1 MATLHGNWQISSA
14 NSQGRLFIWADTWVN
29 KILEFES
36 SAHPFALSSKN
47 LCHFLT
53 TLPLLFPAPNHR
65 FFHHQT
71 LTLPSHRLNG
81 GAVPLVTGQDA
92 IDGQRDNLSFD
103 PWQIPGI
110 LLTPGQ
116 TVTLLQSIPLGGT
129 LPGTVGQEF
138 YFYAHLYRWC
148 LDLVVRGKFLPG
160 LREREAGYEAVWLP
174 LLDST
179 IDQTR
184 LAQFTQAVPDCC
196 LAPPIADLCE
206 ITRSETINPSQ
217 TLVLDLLQQF
227 LQAQIMGTSP
237 SLPSQKEPWLQTWLT
252 GLTKTGDLA
261 EVRYWG
267 GHSLDPD
274 KAMQRLGTA
283 LDHWFLPV
291 QTYLAQRDNQALV
304 QRQFRGALKLLP
316 PVNPEGPW
324 RLAYGLQALDDEQF
338 WVPAEGI
345 WSGVTEPLLWQGR
358 KVSQAE
364 ESLLRGLGMAAEV
377 YDPIAVSLESR
388 CPTGCDLD
396 AIQAYEVIKAIAWQ
410 WRDRGLGVIL
420 PAGLEQGGTAKR
432 LGVKV
437 SGAVQRK
444 KGERLTLKSLINYDL
459 QLVMGEGATARTLT
473 AADFEGLLAQ
483 KSPLVELDGEWIT
496 LQPADV
502 RAAKTILQQQN
513 DPTSLSV
520 EDALRL
526 SIGESQT
533 LAKLPVT
540 QFQASGILQ
549 ELIETLSNP
558 QGVKLIANPPGFI
571 GELRPY
577 QARGVGWLAFL
588 ERWGLGACLADDMG
602 LGKTPQLLA
611 FLLNLQSED
620 MLEKPVLIVC
630 PTSVLSN
637 WQHEIQKFSPQ
648 LKTLIHHG
656 DRRKKGQPLVKQVKN
671 QQVILTSYSLLQR
684 DFSSLKLIDWQGLV
698 LDEAQN
704 IKNPQAKQSQ
714 AARELTTGFRIAL
727 TGTPVENRLTELWSI
742 LEFLN
747 PGFLG
752 NQPYFQRR
760 FANPI
765 EKFGDRQSLL
775 ILRNLV
781 RPFILRRL
789 KTDQTIIQDLPE
801 KQEMTVYCGLSRE
814 QANLYEALVEKSLA
828 TIDQSDGIQRHGLV
842 LTLLTK
848 LKQLC
853 NHPDLLLKKD
863 AISEAKNSGK
873 LLRLAEML
881 EEVITEGDR
890 ALIFTQ
896 FAAWGTLLKPYL
908 EQHFNQE
915 VLYLYG
921 GTKREQRQAIVER
934 FQNDPNSPALFILSL
949 KAGGTGLNLTR
960 ANHVFHVDRWWNPAV
975 ENQATDRAFRIGQTR
990 NVQVHKFVCT
1000 GTLEE
1005 KINAML
1011 EDKQQLA
1018 EQTIDAGESWLTR
1031 LDTNQLRK
1039 LLLLDQS
1046 SIIDD

>member
-1 MATLHGNWQISSA
+1 M
-14 NSQGRLFIWADTWVN
+14 
-29 KILEFES
+29 
-36 SAHPFALSSKN
+36 
-47 LCHFLT
+47 
-53 TLPLLFPAPNHR
+53 
-65 FFHHQT
+65 
-71 LTLPSHRLNG
+71 LPSYAFKG
-81 GAVPLVTGQDA
+81 IPVPLVTGQE
-92 IDGQRDNLSFD
+92 IPPHQTEHLSYH
-103 PWQIPGI
+103 PWQIPG
-110 LLTPGQ
+110 LVLTPGQ
-116 TVTLLQSIPLGGT
+116 TVRLLQSIPLGGT

-148 LDLVVRGKFLPG
+148 LDLGIRGKFLPG
-160 LREREAGYEAVWLP
+160 LRPTATGGEAVWWP
-174 LLDST
+174 LLDS
-179 IDQTR
+179 IQDQRR
-184 LAQFTQAVPDCC
+184 LAGFTQAVPAIS
-196 LAPPIADLCE
+196 LALRLSAE
-206 ITRSETINPSQ
+206 ITPPQ
-217 TLVLDLLQQF
+217 TLVLDLLQQL
-227 LQAQIMGTSP
+227 LQAQIIQTSLC
-237 SLPSQKEPWLQTWLT
+237 LPSSKNTGLQAWLE
-252 GLTKTGDLA
+252 GLTKAAAQPL
-261 EVRYWG
+261 VKN
-267 GHSLDPD
+267 

-283 LDHWFLPV
+283 LDHWCLSV
-291 QTYLAQRDNQALV
+291 QTYLAQRDNHALA
-304 QRQFRGALKLLP
+304 QRQFRGALKLSP
-316 PVNPEGPW
+316 PAQPDGSW
-324 RLAYGLQALDDEQF
+324 HLAYGLQALDDKQC
-338 WVPAEGI
+338 WVPAAAI
-345 WSGVTEPLLWQGR
+345 WAAETEPLQWRGR
-358 KVSQAE
+358 AINQPE
-364 ESLLRGLGMAAEV
+364 ESLLRGLGLAADLYE
-377 YDPIAVSLESR
+377 PIAASLTDR
-388 CPTGCDLD
+388 CPIGCDFN
-396 AIQAYEVIKAIAWQ
+396 AIQAYEVIKAIAGQ
-410 WRDRGLGVIL
+410 WRDRGLGAIL
-420 PAGLEQGGTAKR
+420 PAGLEQGNLAKR

-437 SGAVQRK
+437 FGQVQRQ
-444 KGERLTLKSLINYDL
+444 KGERLTLKSLITYDL
-459 QLVMGEGATARTLT
+459 QLVIGEGENARTLT
-473 AADFEGLLAQ
+473 TADFEALLAQ
-483 KSPLVELDGEWIT
+483 QSPLVALAGEWIT

-502 RAAKTILQQQN
+502 RAAQTLLQHRHE
-513 DPTSLSV
+513 PTPLQV

-526 SIGESQT
+526 SIGDSQT
-533 LAKLPVT
+533 IAKLPVT
-540 QFQASGILQ
+540 QFHATGILQ
-549 ELIETLSNP
+549 ELIETLGNP
-558 QGVKLIANPPGFI
+558 QGVKAIADPPGFK

-611 FLLNLQSED
+611 FLLNLQGEE

-648 LKTLIHHG
+648 LKTLLHHG
-656 DRRKKGQPLVKQVKN
+656 DRRKKGQPLVKQVNKH
-671 QQVILTSYSLLQR
+671 QVVLTSYALLQR
-684 DFSSLKLIDWQGLV
+684 DFSSLNLIDWQGLV

-714 AARELTTGFRIAL
+714 AAKALKAGFRIAL

-742 LEFLN
+742 LDFLN

-752 NQPYFQRR
+752 TQPYFQRR

-814 QANLYEALVEKSLA
+814 QAQLYEELVEKSLA

-853 NHPDLLLKKD
+853 NHPDLLLKND
-863 AISEAKNSGK
+863 QISQAQNSGK
-873 LLRLAEML
+873 LLRLTEML

-896 FAAWGTLLKPYL
+896 FAEWGLLLKPFL
-908 EQHFNQE
+908 EKQFNQE

-934 FQNDPNSPALFILSL
+934 FQQDPNAPNLLILSL

-990 NVQVHKFVCT
+990 NVQVHKFVST

-1011 EDKQQLA
+1011 EDKKQLA

-1031 LDTNQLRK
+1031 LDTDRLRQ
-1039 LLLLDQS
+1039 LLLLDHS
-1046 SIIDD
+1046 SVIDE

>member
-1 MATLHGNWQISSA
+1 MATLHGNWQISTQNA
-14 NSQGRLFIWADTWVN
+14 QGGLFVWADTWANTIPPV
-29 KILEFES
+29 ETVD
-36 SAHPFALSSKN
+36 HPFALAGDD
-47 LCHFLT
+47 LYHFLK
-53 TLPLLFPAPNHR
+53 TLPLAFPKNPN
-65 FFHHQT
+65 FHHQT
-71 LTLPSHRLNG
+71 LSLPSYYPQKSP
-81 GAVPLVTGQDA
+81 VPLVTGQA
-92 IDGQRDNLSFD
+92 IPNNQTSDLSFNS
-103 PWQIPGI
+103 WQIPGI
-110 LLTPGQ
+110 GLTPWQ
-116 TVTLLQSIPLGGT
+116 TVTRWPSIPLGGT
-129 LPGTVGQEF
+129 LPGSVGQEF

-148 LDLVVRGKFLPG
+148 LDLVMRGKFLPG
-160 LREREAGYEAVWLP
+160 LQDSEPGYEAVWLP

-179 IDQTR
+179 QDQTR

-196 LAPPIADLCE
+196 LAIAPPQ
-206 ITRSETINPSQ
+206 TINPPQ
-217 TLVLDLLQQF
+217 TLVLDVLQQL
-227 LQAQIMGTSP
+227 LQAQIIHTSP
-237 SLPSQKEPWLQTWLT
+237 TLPHQKEPWLQSWLG
-252 GLTKTGDLA
+252 GLTKADA
-261 EVRYWG
+261 Q
-267 GHSLDPD
+267 SFAPN
-274 KAMQRLGTA
+274 KAMQRLSTA
-283 LDHWFLPV
+283 LDHWFMPV
-291 QTYLAQRDNQALV
+291 QTYLAQRNNQALA

-316 PVNPEGPW
+316 PVSPAGMW

-345 WSGVTEPLLWQGR
+345 WSAATEPLWWQGR
-358 KVSQAE
+358 RVSQAE
-364 ESLLRGLGMAAEV
+364 ESLLRGLGLAAQL
-377 YDPIAVSLESR
+377 YAPIAVSLESR

-396 AIQAYEVIKAIAWQ
+396 AIQVYEVIKAIAWQ
-410 WRDRGLGVIL
+410 WRDQGLGVIL

-437 SGAVQRK
+437 LGEVKRQ
-444 KGERLTLKSLINYDL
+444 KGERLTLKSLITYDL
-459 QLVMGEGATARTLT
+459 QLVMGEGEAARTLT

-513 DPTSLSV
+513 DPTPLSV

-526 SIGESQT
+526 SIGDSQT

-540 QFQASGILQ
+540 QFQAAGILQ

-558 QGVKLIANPPGFI
+558 QGVKPIVNPPGFK

-577 QARGVGWLAFL
+577 QARCVGWLAFL

-611 FLLNLQSED
+611 FLLNLQSEE

-637 WQHEIQKFSPQ
+637 WEHEIQKFSPK

-656 DRRKKGQPLVKQVKN
+656 DRRKKGQPFVKQVKN

-698 LDEAQN
+698 LDEAQI

-714 AARELTTGFRIAL
+714 AARELKAGFRIAL

-752 NQPYFQRR
+752 NQTYFQRR

-801 KQEMTVYCGLSRE
+801 KQEMTVYCGLSRA
-814 QANLYEALVEKSLA
+814 QATLYEELVEKSLA

-863 AISEAKNSGK
+863 TITEAKNSGK

-896 FAAWGTLLKPYL
+896 FAEWGYLLKPYL
-908 EQHFNQE
+908 EQYFNQE

-934 FQNDPNSPALFILSL
+934 FQNDPHSPALFILSL

-1018 EQTIDAGESWLTR
+1018 EQTIDTGESWLTR
-1031 LDTNQLRK
+1031 LNTDQLRK
-1039 LLLLDQS
+1039 LLLLDHS
-1046 SIIDD
+1046 KVIDD

>member
-1 MATLHGNWQISSA
+1 
-14 NSQGRLFIWADTWVN
+14 
-29 KILEFES
+29 
-36 SAHPFALSSKN
+36 
-47 LCHFLT
+47 
-53 TLPLLFPAPNHR
+53 
-65 FFHHQT
+65 
-71 LTLPSHRLNG
+71 
-81 GAVPLVTGQDA
+81 
-92 IDGQRDNLSFD
+92 
-103 PWQIPGI
+103 
-110 LLTPGQ
+110 
-116 TVTLLQSIPLGGT
+116 
-129 LPGTVGQEF
+129 
-138 YFYAHLYRWC
+138 
-148 LDLVVRGKFLPG
+148 
-160 LREREAGYEAVWLP
+160 
-174 LLDST
+174 
-179 IDQTR
+179 
-184 LAQFTQAVPDCC
+184 
-196 LAPPIADLCE
+196 
-206 ITRSETINPSQ
+206 
-217 TLVLDLLQQF
+217 
-227 LQAQIMGTSP
+227 SP
-237 SLPSQKEPWLQTWLT
+237 SLPSHKEPWLQTWLT
-252 GLTKTGDLA
+252 GLTKADAQPCG
-261 EVRYWG
+261 
-267 GHSLDPD
+267 SD
-274 KAMQRLGTA
+274 KAMQRLSTV
-283 LDHWFLPV
+283 LDHWCLPV
-291 QTYLAQRDNQALV
+291 QAYLAQRGNQALA

-316 PVNPEGPW
+316 PVKPEGIW

-338 WVPAEGI
+338 WVPAEAI
-345 WSGVTEPLLWQGR
+345 WSAESEPLPWQGR
-358 KVSQAE
+358 AVNQPE
-364 ESLLRGLGMAAEV
+364 ESLLRGVGVAADL
-377 YDPIAVSLESR
+377 YDPIADSLETR

-396 AIQAYEVIKAIAWQ
+396 AIQAYEVIKAIAGQ
-410 WRDRGLGVIL
+410 WRDRGLGVLL

-437 SGAVQRK
+437 LGAVKRK
-444 KGERLTLKSLINYDL
+444 KGERLTLKSLITYDL
-459 QLVMGEGATARTLT
+459 QLVMGEGENARTLT

-483 KSPLVELDGEWIT
+483 QSPLVELDGEWIT

-502 RAAKTILQQQN
+502 RAAKTLLQQQY
-513 DPTSLSV
+513 DPTPLSV

-533 LAKLPVT
+533 IAKLPVT
-540 QFQASGILQ
+540 QFQAAGILQ

-558 QGVKLIANPPGFI
+558 QGVKAIADPPGFK

-611 FLLNLQSED
+611 FLLNLQGEE
-620 MLEKPVLIVC
+620 MLERPVLIVC

-656 DRRKKGQPLVKQVKN
+656 DRRKKGQPLVKQVN
-671 QQVILTSYSLLQR
+671 QYQVILTSYALLQR
-684 DFSSLKLIDWQGLV
+684 DFSSLKLINWQGLV

-714 AARELTTGFRIAL
+714 AAKELTAGFRIAL

-742 LEFLN
+742 LDFLN

-752 NQPYFQRR
+752 NQTYFQRR

-814 QANLYEALVEKSLA
+814 QAQLYEALVEKSLA

-853 NHPDLLLKKD
+853 NHPDLLLKND
-863 AISEAKNSGK
+863 QISHAQNSGK
-873 LLRLAEML
+873 LLRLTEML

-896 FAAWGTLLKPYL
+896 FAEWGLLLKPFL
-908 EQHFNQE
+908 EQQFNQE

-934 FQNDPNSPALFILSL
+934 FQNDPNAPNLLILSL

-990 NVQVHKFVCT
+990 NVQVHK
-1000 GTLEE
+1000 
-1005 KINAML
+1005 
-1011 EDKQQLA
+1011 
-1018 EQTIDAGESWLTR
+1018 
-1031 LDTNQLRK
+1031 
-1039 LLLLDQS
+1039 
-1046 SIIDD
+1046 

>member
-1 MATLHGNWQISSA
+1 MFL
-14 NSQGRLFIWADTWVN
+14 WADTWGQD
-29 KILEFES
+29 IPDGGGLD
-36 SAHPFALSSKN
+36 HPFALSIPELKR
-47 LCHFLT
+47 FGA
-53 TLPLLFPAPNHR
+53 TLPLVLPDSQLANATTR
-65 FFHHQT
+65 S
-71 LTLPSHRLNG
+71 LTLPSYCPDQGL
-81 GAVPLVTGQDA
+81 VPLATGQSIEA
-92 IDGQRDNLSFD
+92 AHCETLCLQ
-103 PWQIPGI
+103 PWQVAGF
-110 LLTPGQ
+110 LLTPQQ
-116 TVTLLQSIPLGGT
+116 TVTLLRSIAVGT
-129 LPGTVGQEF
+129 GLPGTVGQEF

-148 LDLVVRGKFLPG
+148 LDLVVRGKFVPG
-160 LREREAGYEAVWLP
+160 LRPTQTGYEAIWYP

-179 IDQTR
+179 RDQTH
-184 LAQFTQAVPDCC
+184 LAQFTQAMPAGCWANPRPDT
-196 LAPPIADLCE
+196 A
-206 ITRSETINPSQ
+206 NPQQ
-217 TLVLDLLQQF
+217 TLVLDVLQQLLQA
-227 LQAQIMGTSP
+227 LVIDASP
-237 SLPSQKEPWLQTWLT
+237 SLPHQKEPWLQAWLN
-252 GLTKTGDLA
+252 GLTQSGD
-261 EVRYWG
+261 RPDQ
-267 GHSLDPD
+267 GHFAADN
-274 KAMQRLGTA
+274 AMQRLSTT
-283 LDHWFLPV
+283 LDHWFLPI
-291 QTYLAQRDNQALV
+291 QTYLAHRDNQALA
-304 QRQFRGALKLLP
+304 QRQFRGGLQLMP
-316 PVNPEGPW
+316 PAKATGNW

-338 WVPAEGI
+338 WVPAEAI
-345 WSGVTEPLLWQGR
+345 WSATTEPLMWQGR
-358 KVSQAE
+358 TVSQAE
-364 ESLLRGLGMAAEV
+364 ESLLRGLGVAAEL
-377 YDPIAVSLESR
+377 YGAIADSLENR

-437 SGAVQRK
+437 LAQVKRK
-444 KGERLTLKSLINYDL
+444 KGERLTLKSLIDYDL
-459 QLVMGEGATARTLT
+459 QLVMGEGETARRLS
-473 AADFEGLLAQ
+473 AADFEALLAQ

-502 RAAKTILQQQN
+502 RAAQTLLRQRYE
-513 DPTSLSV
+513 PTPLSV

-533 LAKLPVT
+533 LAKLPVA
-540 QFQASGILQ
+540 QFQAAGILQ
-549 ELIETLSNP
+549 ELIDTLSNP
-558 QGVKLIANPPGFI
+558 QGVKPIAHPAGFQ

-611 FLLNLQSED
+611 FLLHLQSEE
-620 MLEKPVLIVC
+620 MLAKPVLIVC

-637 WQHEIQKFSPQ
+637 WQHEIRKFSPPF
-648 LKTLIHHG
+648 TALIHHG
-656 DRRKKGQPLVKQVKN
+656 DRRKKGQPLVKQVHEY
-671 QQVILTSYSLLQR
+671 QIVLTSYALLQR
-684 DFSSLKLIDWQGLV
+684 DFSSLNLIDWQGLV

-714 AARELTTGFRIAL
+714 AAKELKAGFRIAL

-752 NQPYFQRR
+752 NQTYFQRR

-765 EKFGDRQSLL
+765 EKFGDRQSLF
-775 ILRNLV
+775 ILQNLT

-789 KTDQTIIQDLPE
+789 KTDPTIIQDLPE
-801 KQEMTVYCGLSRE
+801 KQEMTVYCSLASE
-814 QANLYEALVEKSLA
+814 QANLYESLVEKSLA
-828 TIDQSDGIQRHGLV
+828 TIEQSEGIQRHGLV

-863 AISEAKNSGK
+863 QLTHASHSGK
-873 LLRLAEML
+873 LLRLTEML

-896 FAAWGTLLKPYL
+896 FAEWGLLLKPFL
-908 EQHFNQE
+908 ENTFNQE

-921 GTKREQRQAIVER
+921 GTKRAQRQAIIER
-934 FQNDPNSPALFILSL
+934 FQNDPNGANLLILSL

-1005 KINAML
+1005 KIDAMIA
-1011 EDKQQLA
+1011 DKQQLA
-1018 EQTIDAGESWLTR
+1018 DQTIDAGENWLTR
-1031 LDTNQLRK
+1031 LDTDRLRQ
-1039 LLLLDQS
+1039 LLLLDRGS
-1046 SIIDD
+1046 VIDE